1 MGPATEGVWLRGED
15 SNLDSLI
22 QSQAD
27 YRYPTPQ

>member
-1 MGPATEGVWLRGED
+1 MGPGMEAVWLRGED
-15 SNLDSLI
+15 SNLDNLI